1 MSRDLSRF
9 SLLLL
14 LLLLGGSILA
24 PGKAH
29 AGIYC
34 AITNTPM
41 SLSFGDVSV
50 SGPSGSASAVQL
62 NYQCT
67 SYSPAE
73 TFTPCATGPTSDNI
87 GSYTRPVMLL
97 QSGSYDAPKLL
108 FNFYTD
114 SSRTLPWS
122 TTQFDAGSP
131 VSMAAS
137 SGGSA
142 VVTTGIITIYAYI
155 PGGQT
160 SVLAG
165 NYAATLYGIN
175 LGFVSGGQCLSST
188 GDLSA
193 YTGAS
198 INVSARVGNNCTVS
212 AGASLDLGTVDPTAS
227 NISGN
232 NTISVNCPAGTAYYV
247 GLAPSNGNLAGAGL
261 MQGTGSNTDKVPY
274 QLRSTAGSA
283 GVIWGNTA
291 SRTSVG
297 NGVAGTGT
305 GLTRSLTVY
314 ATVNNANYTPGT
326 YSDTVTIN
334 VYY

>member
-1 MSRDLSRF
+1 MSRGLPRF
-9 SLLLL
+9 SLLLI
-14 LLLLGGSILA
+14 LLLLGSSILA

-41 SLSFGDVSV
+41 SLSFGDVTV
-50 SGPSGSASAVQL
+50 SGPSGSASTVQL
-62 NYQCT
+62 KYQCT

-73 TFTPCATGPTSDNI
+73 TFTPCATGPTGDNI
-87 GSYTRPVMLL
+87 GNYTRPVMSL
-97 QSGSYDAPKLL
+97 QGGSYDAPRLV

-114 SSRTLPWS
+114 TSRTLPWS
-122 TTQFDAGSP
+122 TTQFVVAAP

-137 SGGSA
+137 SGGTPA
-142 VVTTGIITIYAYI
+142 VTNGIITVYAHI
-155 PGGQT
+155 PGSQT
-160 SVLAG
+160 VGAG
-165 NYAATLYGIN
+165 NYAASLYGVN
-175 LGFVSGGQCLSST
+175 LGFVSGSQCLSST

-198 INVSARVGNNCTVS
+198 INVSAVVGNNCSVS
-212 AGASLDLGTVDPTAS
+212 AGAALDLGSVDPTAS

-247 GLAPSNGNLAGAGL
+247 GLAPSNGNTAGAGL
-261 MQGTGSNTDKVPY
+261 MQGAGGNTDKIPY
-274 QLRSTAGSA
+274 QLRSMAGTAGK
-283 GVIWGNTA
+283 IWGNTA
-291 SRTSVG
+291 TATNVG
-297 NGVAGTGT
+297 NGVAGTGS
-305 GLTRSLTVY
+305 GLVQSFTVY
-314 ATVNNANYTPGT
+314 ATVNSANYTPDT